1 MQTLLPLKT
10 PAKSKAKAATPV
22 FDALGIWSL
31 SMGFSAVAMAAIAY
45 FTAGDKTGAAFV
57 LVGAAL
63 VVALM
68 LRASVPPAD

>member
-1 MQTLLPLKT
+1 MPTLLPLKM
-10 PAKSKAKAATPV
+10 PAKAKAKAATPV

-31 SMGFSAVAMAAIAY
+31 SMGFSAVAMAAIVY

-68 LRASVPPAD
+68 LRACVPPAD

>member
-1 MQTLLPLKT
+1 MPTVPPRKT
-10 PAKSKAKAATPV
+10 PAKTKAKTANPT
-22 FDALGIWSL
+22 FDALGAWSL
-31 SMGFSAVAMAAIAY
+31 SMGFSAVAMASIAY

-63 VVALM
+63 VVALV

>member
-10 PAKSKAKAATPV
+10 PVKSRVKAATPV

-31 SMGFSAVAMAAIAY
+31 SMGISAVAMAALAY
-45 FTAGDKTGAAFV
+45 FTAGDKIGAAFV

-63 VVALM
+63 VVALV
-68 LRASVPPAD
+68 LRASVPPAG

>member
-1 MQTLLPLKT
+1 MQTVPPLKI
-10 PAKSKAKAATPV
+10 PAKTKAKAANPA
-22 FDALGIWSL
+22 FDGLGAWSL

-63 VVALM
+63 VVALV
-68 LRASVPPAD
+68 LRASVPPLK

>member
-1 MQTLLPLKT
+1 MPTLLPRKT

-22 FDALGIWSL
+22 VDALGIWSL

-45 FTAGDKTGAAFV
+45 FTVGDKTGAAFV

-63 VVALM
+63 VVAFM